1 MPEIR
6 ALIVDDEPVARAGI
20 RKLLG
25 EDEDIIV
32 VGEAGTGSA
41 AIDAIL
47 EHEPDL
53 LFLDI
58 QMPEMNGF
66 DVLAAIGPDT
76 VPAVVFVTAYDQF
89 AVRAFEVEALDYLLK
104 PFDDERFAN
113 VLGRAKQ
120 HLARA
125 REHGLA
131 DRLESLLSA
140 WESRRESG
148 GRGSRDG
155 AINALA
161 TESGIRQPA
170 RRSRWITRIIV
181 RGGGRVFFQPVEDVD
196 WIEAADYYARLHV
209 GPKTHL
215 VREALTALEDQ
226 LDPARFLRVHR
237 SAIVN
242 VSRVSALRPDWRN
255 RHEILLHDGTVVPLS
270 RGRKKAVERLL
281 SRAR

>member
-1 MPEIR
+1 VPEIR

-20 RKLLG
+20 RKMLG
-25 EDEDIIV
+25 DDEDIIV
-32 VGEAGTGSA
+32 VGEAGTGLA

-125 REHGLA
+125 REHDLA

-140 WESRRESG
+140 WESRQESG
-148 GRGSRDG
+148 GHVSRDG

-181 RGGGRVFFQPVEDVD
+181 RGSGRVFFQPVEEVD
-196 WIEAADYYARLHV
+196 WIEAADYYARLHA
-209 GPKTHL
+209 GAKTHL
-215 VREALTALEDQ
+215 VRETLTALENQ

-270 RGRKKAVERLL
+270 RGRKKAVERIL

>member
-1 MPEIR
+1 MSEIR

-20 RKLLG
+20 RKMLG
-25 EDEDIIV
+25 DDEDIIV
-32 VGEAGTGSA
+32 VGEAGTGLA

-125 REHGLA
+125 REHDLA

-140 WESRRESG
+140 WESRPESG
-148 GRGSRDG
+148 GHVSRDG

-181 RGGGRVFFQPVEDVD
+181 RGSGRVFFQPVEEVD
-196 WIEAADYYARLHV
+196 WIEAADYYARLHA
-209 GPKTHL
+209 GAKTHL
-215 VREALTALEDQ
+215 VRETLTALENQ

-270 RGRKKAVERLL
+270 RGRKKAVERIL
-281 SRAR
+281 SRVR

>member
-1 MPEIR
+1 VSEIR

-20 RKLLG
+20 RKMLG
-25 EDEDIIV
+25 DDEDIIV
-32 VGEAGTGSA
+32 VGEAGTGLA

-125 REHGLA
+125 REHDLA

-140 WESRRESG
+140 WESRPESG
-148 GRGSRDG
+148 GHVSRDG

-181 RGGGRVFFQPVEDVD
+181 RGSGRVFFQPVEEVD
-196 WIEAADYYARLHV
+196 WIEAADYYARLHA
-209 GPKTHL
+209 GAKTHL
-215 VREALTALEDQ
+215 VRETLTALENQ

-270 RGRKKAVERLL
+270 RGRKKAVERIL
-281 SRAR
+281 SRVR